1 MAVIFSI
8 FLVVSSTTCLA
19 SGETIYQRIDELM
32 TRGETQ
38 QAFELLHGLP
48 GNGNRI
54 DILWRM
60 AWTEY
65 EMGRLA
71 ESGDKALV
79 YFQDAE
85 KHARAAIAEAPD
97 QSDGYK
103 WLAIALG
110 AQAKYTD
117 TETRVRQSREIKQ
130 SIETAIRLA
139 PDDDIAYLVLSRWHY
154 KISELSVLART
165 FANIIYGELP
175 NASLDEAEK
184 LLLKAIGLHDRI
196 SHRYNLA
203 KIYDRMD
210 RREDA
215 NVQYDRALLLP
226 VTFPEEAEE
235 LVKAREKLQ
244 NRQKKSEIDQ

>member
-1 MAVIFSI
+1 MRYISPI
-8 FLVVSSTTCLA
+8 RPQPYPPTKS
-19 SGETIYQRIDELM
+19 
-32 TRGETQ
+32 
-38 QAFELLHGLP
+38 LH
-48 GNGNRI
+48 RKI
-54 DILWRM
+54 QEFI
-60 AWTEY
+60 
-65 EMGRLA
+65 
-71 ESGDKALV
+71 
-79 YFQDAE
+79 
-85 KHARAAIAEAPD
+85 
-97 QSDGYK
+97 
-103 WLAIALG
+103 
-110 AQAKYTD
+110 
-117 TETRVRQSREIKQ
+117 ETRLK
-130 SIETAIRLA
+130 TALQEKYRFKVL
-139 PDDDIAYLVLSRWHY
+139 AYLVLSRWHY

-244 NRQKKSEIDQ
+244 NRLKKSEIDQ